1 VLPAGG
7 VALSWLLLMTLWL
20 PLLDYGRSNR
30 PLISRLAREL
40 PAQGCLAAPNAPLSL
55 VAALE
60 VHAHRRVDARPDAAT
75 SACPVLVQVLVERGP
90 AAARSKAA
98 ADMLLR
104 QGWAE
109 RARARGPTERS
120 EVVVVYRRANAA
132 AAD

>member
-1 VLPAGG
+1 
-7 VALSWLLLMTLWL
+7 
-20 PLLDYGRSNR
+20 
-30 PLISRLAREL
+30 
-40 PAQGCLAAPNAPLSL
+40 LAAPNAPLSL